1 MMIHSKPGPNMK
13 IETKGS
19 FLNDRLDWNLLR
31 TFLVIAEEHS
41 VSRAAERLHLTQ
53 PAISQ
58 SLRRLEE
65 SLGQRLIERRG
76 PRFEITKAGEEVKR
90 IAEEIYGNIS
100 RLSTELGG
108 LGNDISG
115 SVRLLTVS
123 GVYLD
128 AYDDFLAEFHRANP
142 RIDLQVEVMRSAD
155 IISTLLQKTATAGL
169 SLSRVPVKKLER
181 RLFMRQR
188 YAIFC
193 GRHHRLFRQENLA
206 TEDLLEENFVS
217 FTGEQIGDN
226 MSPLTIF
233 RDEKGFKGRV
243 VASSASVHEIRR
255 LIYSGFGIGC
265 LPEHIGMQDVVQQRL
280 RHLPP
285 EEGVANVDLYLLWS
299 RERKFTLAESTFLD
313 RLNDWITRRE
323 AHLG

>member
-1 MMIHSKPGPNMK
+1 MIDTDKGIAMQ

-31 TFLVIAEEHS
+31 TFLAIAEEHS
-41 VSRAAERLHLTQ
+41 ISRAAERLHLTQ

-65 SLGQRLIERRG
+65 TLGQRLIERRG

-100 RLSTELGG
+100 RLSTDLGG

-123 GVYLD
+123 GVYLN

-155 IISTLLQKTATAGL
+155 VISTLLQKTATAGL

-181 RLFMRQR
+181 RLFMHQR

-193 GRHHRLFRQENLA
+193 GKHHRLFGQPSLT
-206 TEDLLEENFVS
+206 TEDLLAENFVS

-243 VASSASVHEIRR
+243 VASSSSVHEIRR

-265 LPEHIGMQDVVQQRL
+265 LPEHVTQEDVAQQRL
-280 RHLPP
+280 RRLPP
-285 EEGVANVDLYLLWS
+285 EEGVADVDIYLLWS
-299 RERKFTLAESTFLD
+299 RERKFTLAEMAFLD
-313 RLNDWITRRE
+313 ALNKWIEHRAILER
-323 AHLG
+323 